1 MTWIR
6 TTILGVLVALPGI
19 ATRGDA
25 QDADGK
31 ALYLKNCRSCHGD
44 SGTPSKQALRET
56 PKIAKL
62 DQAFLS
68 TRSDDSL
75 TAAITRGVGKDMKP
89 FKDKLSAPEIEAV
102 VKYVRTL
109 GASTPKKEP

>member
-6 TTILGVLVALPGI
+6 SAVLGALVALPGI
-19 ATRGDA
+19 ATRADA
-25 QDADGK
+25 QSADGK
-31 ALYLKNCRSCHGD
+31 ALYLKNCRSCHGN

-68 TRSDDSL
+68 SRSDDSL
-75 TAAITRGVGKDMKP
+75 TAVITHGAGKDMKP
-89 FKDKLSAPEIEAV
+89 FKDKLSAAEIEAV

-109 GASTPKKEP
+109 GASPPKKEP